1 MQGKI
6 VVITA
11 PSGAGKSTLSS
22 FLLKQFPQLYFSV
35 SATTRAPRFGEQEG
49 REYYF
54 LTPDK
59 FKEHIARGDFLEW
72 EQVYEGTFYGSFRKE
87 LEKGWSQSKAVL
99 FDIDVKGARKLKAL
113 FGRQA
118 LTLFIKPPSEQV
130 LIQRL
135 CNRATETEESLQR
148 RMNRIK
154 EELSYEEHFDV
165 VLVND
170 RLSDLFQAATRHVTA
185 FLNTP
190 NKPDE

>member
-1 MQGKI
+1 MSGKI
-6 VVITA
+6 VVVTA
-11 PSGAGKSTLSS
+11 PSGAGKSTLSA

-35 SATTRAPRFGEQEG
+35 SATTRPPRIGEQEG

-54 LTPDK
+54 LTPGK
-59 FKEHIARGDFLEW
+59 FKELISRGDFLEW
-72 EQVYEGTFYGSFRKE
+72 EQVYENTFYGSLKKE

-99 FDIDVKGARKLKAL
+99 FDIDVKGAQKLKAQ

-118 LTLFIKPPSEQV
+118 LTLFIKPPSEQE

-135 CNRATETEESLQR
+135 VQRATETEESLQR
-148 RMNRIK
+148 RLKRIK
-154 EELSYEEHFDV
+154 EELSYEAYFDV

-185 FLNTP
+185 FLNMP